1 VILAQHET
9 TRVKVAIKLIEKQHL
24 AKVYSK
30 CGETPQE
37 IKILQEVTE
46 SKCRNTLRLIDY
58 SEDKDNDIIVT
69 EYMRGQSLYDY
80 IKRLNRRLSETRTL

>member
-1 VILAQHET
+1 MILAQHET
-9 TRVKVAIKLIEKQHL
+9 TRVKVAIKLIDKQHL
-24 AKVYSK
+24 AKVYSN

-37 IKILQEVTE
+37 IKLLQEVTVR
-46 SKCRNTLRLIDY
+46 KCRNTLRLIDI